1 MTNSEKLQW
10 LADREEIKETIYRY
24 PAGIDTHDWKLFR
37 SIFTDKIDI
46 LLSMAERA
54 AGRPRQIVSADSFT
68 RSADRLIAQVFA
80 VTQHFLTIYKIDVRG
95 NDATSLCYMQA
106 HHIPPK
112 DRPTQPIWDV
122 GGYYDFYLR
131 RTAEGWKIWKYTL
144 IVTWETNRPPDLK
157 MDL

>member
-1 MTNSEKLQW
+1 MTDSEKIQW
-10 LADREEIKETIYRY
+10 LVDREQIKETIYRY
-24 PAGIDTHDWKLFR
+24 AVGIDTRDWKLFR

-46 LLSMAERA
+46 LLSVASRA
-54 AGRPRQIVSADSFT
+54 DRPRQIVSADGFT

-80 VTQHFLTIYKIDVRG
+80 VTQHSLTNYQIDVTG
-95 NDATSLCYMQA
+95 DEATSLCYMQA
-106 HHIPPK
+106 RHVPPK

-122 GGYYDFYLR
+122 GGYYNFHLN
-131 RTAEGWKIWKYTL
+131 RTAEGWKISKYTL